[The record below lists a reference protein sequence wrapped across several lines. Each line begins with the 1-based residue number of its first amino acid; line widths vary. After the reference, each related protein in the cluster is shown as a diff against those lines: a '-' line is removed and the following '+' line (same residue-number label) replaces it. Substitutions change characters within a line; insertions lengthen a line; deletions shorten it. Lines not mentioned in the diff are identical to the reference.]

1 MSIRLLKILSIK
13 TKQKLFIIFTD
24 FEAAFDLVAR
34 KLLFQKL
41 TKLGLSAVMLNAL
54 IAIYVSS
61 KSVVEYNNEFSDY
74 VLLMAGVKQGAP
86 PSGLLYI
93 AYTLGIIDMYNQNF
107 NPGPLIYIYH
117 LLMHADDILLLATSR
132 SIAISKIRH
141 LMQYCKENYF
151 KLQTTKCA
159 MMCVNSNNAKDNEMI
174 QIDNLP
180 LNSKV

>member
-1 MSIRLLKILSIK
+1 
-13 TKQKLFIIFTD
+13 
-24 FEAAFDLVAR
+24 
-34 KLLFQKL
+34 
-41 TKLGLSAVMLNAL
+41 MLNAL

-107 NPGPLIYIYH
+107 NPEPLIYIYH
-117 LLMHADDILLLATSR
+117 LLMHADDILLSATSR

-141 LMQYCKENYF
+141 LMQYCKENYI

-174 QIDNLP
+174 QIDNLS
-180 LNSKV
+180 LNSTKCGIYLGSAITNSTKLIDDVNADIKHRQVSVVKFLLFCEVT